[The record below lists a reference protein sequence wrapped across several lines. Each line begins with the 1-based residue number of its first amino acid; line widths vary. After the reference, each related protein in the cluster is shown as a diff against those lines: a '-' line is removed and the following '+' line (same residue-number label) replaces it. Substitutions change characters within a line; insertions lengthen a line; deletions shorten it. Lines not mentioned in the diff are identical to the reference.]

1 MRWLSSTRNKVL
13 LCAPALIFYSV
24 FYIFS
29 LGFALFY
36 SVTNFSGLGKA
47 KFVGLINYLNL
58 FKDNLFFISLKNTFI
73 ILIISFIVLLPL
85 AFIWAYILDM
95 GFRGH
100 SFLKAMTF
108 TPYVIAPIVV
118 GTIWW
123 FILDPEIGL
132 VCAIL
137 KAIGHPE
144 WNQTWIGGKVLTPY
158 SISVVYIWQ
167 SMCFHATIMLAGL
180 KSIPKDIYEAADVD
194 GANRRQKVFRI
205 TIPLMK
211 ETFIM
216 NVALLVTGA
225 LKIFEL
231 VQQLTAGGP
240 NHFSETLVT
249 YMYFTV
255 FKQYKYGYGMAI
267 AVFVL
272 ILSAIFSIAYIKNS
286 RKKLN

>member
-13 LCAPALIFYSV
+13 LLCAGFNFLFG

-36 SVTNFSGLGKA
+36 SFTNFSGLGKA

-58 FKDNLFFISLKNTFI
+58 FKDNLFFYFSQKYFYH
-73 ILIISFIVLLPL
+73 SDYFFYSLLPL

-137 KAIGHPE
+137 KAIGHP
-144 WNQTWIGGKVLTPY
+144 GG
-158 SISVVYIWQ
+158 IRHGSV
-167 SMCFHATIMLAGL
+167 A
-180 KSIPKDIYEAADVD
+180 
-194 GANRRQKVFRI
+194 
-205 TIPLMK
+205 
-211 ETFIM
+211 
-216 NVALLVTGA
+216 
-225 LKIFEL
+225 
-231 VQQLTAGGP
+231 
-240 NHFSETLVT
+240 
-249 YMYFTV
+249 
-255 FKQYKYGYGMAI
+255 KY
-267 AVFVL
+267 
-272 ILSAIFSIAYIKNS
+272 
-286 RKKLN
+286 